1 MPEVEKWILMNK
13 SSNCHNQT
21 FQDKCHQVF
30 PHYPERSPEI
40 VILDSHNKV
49 KGNFYKV
56 LSPWYPANKGAGFPK
71 FSCSRNALGWHQ
83 PWFPNGTIIYKR
95 RSEGIYLVNLNGEEA
110 SSSSSSR
117 LLPLKSQLM
126 PAPYPLK
133 ILASELCWNLL
144 LPQGSPVAGR
154 LTPRTF
160 TDQIQPAFLE
170 PWLLLST
177 AGSWPPALHRGV
189 LC

>member
-95 RSEGIYLVNLNGEEA
+95 REGIYLVNLKREK
-110 SSSSSSR
+110 
-117 LLPLKSQLM
+117 LLPTARATVAIKKAADGSVTSYRNTGQCTVLKSAAAGLV
-126 PAPYPLK
+126 
-133 ILASELCWNLL
+133 LL
-144 LPQGSPVAGR
+144 LATSVLESSLSRHRQPSQSNGFRCPVPGAGN
-154 LTPRTF
+154 
-160 TDQIQPAFLE
+160 PAFH
-170 PWLLLST
+170 S
-177 AGSWPPALHRGV
+177 V
-189 LC
+189 LR